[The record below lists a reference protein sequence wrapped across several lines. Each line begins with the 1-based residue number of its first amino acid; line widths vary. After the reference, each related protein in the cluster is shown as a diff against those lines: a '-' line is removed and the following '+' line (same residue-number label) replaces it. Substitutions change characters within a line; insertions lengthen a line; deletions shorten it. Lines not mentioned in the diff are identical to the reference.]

1 MTSLIKKGLG
11 FVFEKVLQTS
21 DYSVG
26 IEMAVIR
33 LGETKANEKVL
44 RQQRASEI
52 QTEEAGT

>member
-1 MTSLIKKGLG
+1 MRQEVLTSLIKKGLG

-44 RQQRASEI
+44 SQ
-52 QTEEAGT
+52 